1 LYTYQECKSREI
13 NLGLDLKGGMSVT
26 LEVSVKD
33 ILVSLSGYN
42 KEELKKDKLSKEAL
56 QFKEALQNA
65 VKNMANSP
73 GKTLVELFANE
84 FEPEGTEL
92 AAIFGT
98 RTLREKVRGKNN
110 TEVIKVINSEV
121 TDAIESSFDILRS
134 RIDRFGV
141 TQPNLQKTNIPG
153 RIIVELPG
161 IKDPDRAKKL
171 LQSSAQLEF
180 WETFE
185 FSEIIEDMQS
195 ANDYLSVIKGFE
207 KDTTS
212 ESDTSTSDQTA
223 EEFAQENPL
232 FSVLQP
238 NIKLNEN
245 GQQVIPSGPVVGYT
259 LLKDTS
265 TLNSYINDDEF
276 MSNFDSDVKFSLA
289 FAPDDETK
297 ETFVVIALKRKGNNG
312 YIMDGSVISDA
323 QQVLDNGKVI
333 VSMSMNADGANIWR
347 DATGRAAAEKAPD
360 GRGKSIAIVLDGYV
374 KS

>member
-1 LYTYQECKSREI
+1 MFLGLYTYQECKSREI

-33 ILVSLSGYN
+33 ILVSLSG
-42 KEELKKDKLSKEAL
+42 KSKDTTFRKS
-56 QFKEALQNA
+56 LQNA
-65 VKNMANSP
+65 VKNMENSQT
-73 GKTLVELFANE
+73 GFVELFANE
-84 FEPEGTEL
+84 FNPEGTEL
-92 AAIFGT
+92 SVIFGT
-98 RTLREKVRGKNN
+98 RTLREKVREKNN

-141 TQPNLQKTNIPG
+141 TQPNIQKTNIPG

-161 IKDPDRAKKL
+161 VKDPDRAKKL

-212 ESDTSTSDQTA
+212 ESDTSTSNQTA

-238 NIKLNEN
+238 NIRLNEN
-245 GQQVIPSGPVVGYT
+245 GQQVIPP
-259 LLKDTS
+259 
-265 TLNSYINDDEF
+265 
-276 MSNFDSDVKFSLA
+276 
-289 FAPDDETK
+289 
-297 ETFVVIALKRKGNNG
+297 
-312 YIMDGSVISDA
+312 
-323 QQVLDNGKVI
+323 
-333 VSMSMNADGANIWR
+333 
-347 DATGRAAAEKAPD
+347 
-360 GRGKSIAIVLDGYV
+360 
-374 KS
+374 